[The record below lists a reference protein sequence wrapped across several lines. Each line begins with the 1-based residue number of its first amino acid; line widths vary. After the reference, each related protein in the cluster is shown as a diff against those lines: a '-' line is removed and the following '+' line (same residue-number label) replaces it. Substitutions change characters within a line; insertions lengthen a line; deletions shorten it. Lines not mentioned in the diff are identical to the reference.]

1 MLSLGLGLCLIIFT
15 LLSDESSAI
24 AKQDHGQPLQ
34 CFPLLKTHC
43 SYNYCLKEIGALKC
57 QAVTNSK
64 YECE

>member
-34 CFPLLKTHC
+34 CFPLLKNTVATT
-43 SYNYCLKEIGALKC
+43 I
-57 QAVTNSK
+57 V
-64 YECE
+64 